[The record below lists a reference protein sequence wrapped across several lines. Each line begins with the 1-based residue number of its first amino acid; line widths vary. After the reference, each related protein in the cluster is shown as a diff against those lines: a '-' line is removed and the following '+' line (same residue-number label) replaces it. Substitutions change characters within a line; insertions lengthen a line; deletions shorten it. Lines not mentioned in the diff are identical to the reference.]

1 MSGQDLLLVR
11 HSEVIQQIRLCETEG
26 HRTPNSV
33 DLLAV
38 SKTFPAVDVIT
49 LADFGQR
56 AFGENYLQEGIDKIR
71 QCTDQ
76 RPDLPIEWHFIG
88 PIQSN
93 KTKPIAEHFDW
104 VHSIEREKVALRL
117 SEQRPATKPPLQVC
131 IQINVSGE
139 ASKSG
144 CLPSETIALAKVIA
158 ACANLKLR
166 GVMVIPEATTDQA
179 ALSHQFSIARQ
190 AIDDMNAA
198 GLEVDTLSMGMSA
211 DLGIAIAQGS
221 TIVRVGSAIFGKR

>member
-11 HSEVIQQIRLCETEG
+11 HSEVIQQIRLCETAG

-33 DLLAV
+33 TLLAV
-38 SKTFPAVDVIT
+38 SKTFPAADVIT

-71 QCTDQ
+71 QCADQ

-104 VHSIEREKVALRL
+104 VHSIEREKIALRL

-158 ACANLKLR
+158 ACAKLKLR
-166 GVMVIPEATTDQA
+166 GVMVIPEATIDEA
-179 ALSHQFSIARQ
+179 ALRHQFSIARQ